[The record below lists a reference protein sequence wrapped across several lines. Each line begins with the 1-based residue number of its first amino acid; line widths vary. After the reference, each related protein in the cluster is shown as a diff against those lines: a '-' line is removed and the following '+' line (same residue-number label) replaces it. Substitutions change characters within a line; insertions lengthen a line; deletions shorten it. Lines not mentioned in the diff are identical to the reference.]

1 MQQSVTLLYWG
12 ERRRTELV
20 ALLAQERR
28 PNIVKSAVE
37 LAKGGQSADVLLVDV
52 PTLIRRST
60 CEQARRHHRGRLIV
74 LLDPGDS
81 SLDLPPDHN
90 RTLLTRPLSVQELSA
105 ALAGSAPLQP
115 PSDPTDDPR
124 TVLARSAQA
133 HETTARL
140 GSEER
145 SLVAHVVPRLA
156 RSWREHRLVRL
167 SAISLIAALA
177 FMVAFALANRDA
189 ACGADCDELT
199 GADLASPSTTITP
212 VMAGLDM
219 HASSTTMAG
228 PTTTDPSGGLTADA
242 ASRAD
247 GDTSDTP
254 QMAGTTVGSS
264 GAPSPTPPPAPTR
277 PQVTAAPTTSAPTTT
292 SSRTTTSA
300 TTPTTTSTTAA
311 IGP

>member
-1 MQQSVTLLYWG
+1 MGTSMKQNVTLLYWG

-20 ALLAQERR
+20 ALLAQECR

-52 PTLIRRST
+52 PPLIRRST
-60 CEQARRHHRGRLIV
+60 GEQARRHHRGRLIV

-124 TVLARSAQA
+124 TVLARSAKA
-133 HETTARL
+133 HETTSRL
-140 GSEER
+140 GSER

-156 RSWREHRLVRL
+156 RSWRERRLVRL

-177 FMVAFALANRDA
+177 FMAAFALANRDA

-199 GADLASPSTTITP
+199 AADLASPSTTITP
-212 VMAGLDM
+212 VVAGLDM

-254 QMAGTTVGSS
+254 QMAGT
-264 GAPSPTPPPAPTR
+264 
-277 PQVTAAPTTSAPTTT
+277 
-292 SSRTTTSA
+292 
-300 TTPTTTSTTAA
+300 
-311 IGP
+311 

>member
-1 MQQSVTLLYWG
+1 MKQNVTLLYWG

-20 ALLAQERR
+20 ALLAQECR

-52 PTLIRRST
+52 PTLIRRSI

-81 SLDLPPDHN
+81 SHDLPPDHN
-90 RTLLTRPLSVQELSA
+90 RTLLTRPFSVQELSA

-124 TVLARSAQA
+124 PVLARRTQA
-133 HETTARL
+133 HETTSRI
-140 GSEER
+140 GSER

-156 RSWREHRLVRL
+156 RSWRERRLVRL

-177 FMVAFALANRDA
+177 FMAAFALANRDA

-199 GADLASPSTTITP
+199 TADLTSPSTTISP
-212 VMAGLDM
+212 VVAGPDM
-219 HASSTTMAG
+219 PASSTPMAG

-247 GDTSDTP
+247 GDTRDTP

-277 PQVTAAPTTSAPTTT
+277 PQATAAPTTSAPTTT
-292 SSRTTTSA
+292 SSTTTSA